1 MINEAINAYRQSKK
15 FEFVEDD
22 SYFEAEDDG
31 LMIDLD
37 EGIDL
42 KKILQEVLDEMPDG
56 YRTIFNLYV
65 FENLKHREIA
75 DFLNISENTSKT
87 QLTKARRLIKTK
99 LQERNITRSTVTNE

>member
-1 MINEAINAYRQSKK
+1 
-15 FEFVEDD
+15 
-22 SYFEAEDDG
+22 
-31 LMIDLD
+31 
-37 EGIDL
+37 
-42 KKILQEVLDEMPDG
+42 MPDG

-87 QLTKARRLIKTK
+87 QLAKARRLIKTK

>member
-1 MINEAINAYRQSKK
+1 VINEAINAYRQSKK

-56 YRTIFNLYV
+56 
-65 FENLKHREIA
+65 
-75 DFLNISENTSKT
+75 
-87 QLTKARRLIKTK
+87 
-99 LQERNITRSTVTNE
+99 